1 MKDGLLDRY
10 PAHRREL
17 PLRRTADPCAGR
29 VAEVTLEQTQ
39 VARVVPRYEGGRGK
53 GEAERRQ
60 LLEDL
65 LSAESAHLADDRFRV
80 WSSLAP
86 ASAPAT

>member
-1 MKDGLLDRY
+1 V
-10 PAHRREL
+10 
-17 PLRRTADPCAGR
+17 
-29 VAEVTLEQTQ
+29 VA
-39 VARVVPRYEGGRGK
+39 RYEGGRGK